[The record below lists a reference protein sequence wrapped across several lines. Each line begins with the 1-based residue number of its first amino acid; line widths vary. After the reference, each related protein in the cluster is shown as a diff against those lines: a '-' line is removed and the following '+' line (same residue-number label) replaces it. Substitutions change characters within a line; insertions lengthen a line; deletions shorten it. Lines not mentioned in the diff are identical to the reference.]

1 MNLPGGPMAVST
13 KQSIIDCTIALAETK
28 PLRKITVGEIVK
40 QCGITRNTFYYHFH
54 DIYDVLDSA
63 IQEKIKVLELSDPA
77 DDDKVLFDII
87 EFTVMYKKVWKNL
100 YKTLGQ
106 ETLQKS
112 VIGMIHNVFVKYI
125 NLHLADYKLSDIDM
139 GIISTY
145 YEEALFGVLVRWIR
159 GESHGDTPEEMHAI
173 TERIRVIFTGCLD
186 LMIENIKKNPQ

>member
-1 MNLPGGPMAVST
+1 MAVST

-87 EFTVMYKKVWKNL
+87 EFTVMSNN
-100 YKTLGQ
+100 
-106 ETLQKS
+106 KS
-112 VIGMIHNVFVKYI
+112 
-125 NLHLADYKLSDIDM
+125 LSI
-139 GIISTY
+139 Y
-145 YEEALFGVLVRWIR
+145 
-159 GESHGDTPEEMHAI
+159 
-173 TERIRVIFTGCLD
+173 
-186 LMIENIKKNPQ
+186 

>member
-1 MNLPGGPMAVST
+1 MANFTENAIKESFV
-13 KQSIIDCTIALAETK
+13 KLLAER
-28 PLRKITVGEIVK
+28 PLSKISVKDIVED
-40 QCGITRNTFYYHFH
+40 CGINRNSFYYHFH

-106 ETLQKS
+106 ETLQKN

-173 TERIRVIFTGCLD
+173 RERIRVIFTGCLD
-186 LMIENIKKNPQ
+186 LKIENIKKNPQ